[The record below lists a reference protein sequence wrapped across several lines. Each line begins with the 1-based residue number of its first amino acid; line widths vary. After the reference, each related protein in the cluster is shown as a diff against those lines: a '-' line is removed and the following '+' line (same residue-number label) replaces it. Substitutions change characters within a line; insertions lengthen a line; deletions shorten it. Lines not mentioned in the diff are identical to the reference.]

1 MKQSFPNQ
9 FLAVRGMGG
18 LYNLKIFFA
27 DFAQVHSDVLFLVLL
42 SVFHM
47 QPDFVT
53 GLLRKRPMIRTLGWI
68 AIIPAKD
75 FVAVA

>member
-1 MKQSFPNQ
+1 MKQSFANQ
-9 FLAVRGMGG
+9 FLAVGCVGG
-18 LYNLKIFFA
+18 LYHLEIFFA

-53 GLLRKRPMIRTLGWI
+53 GLLGKCPMIWMLGWI
-68 AIIPAKD
+68 AIIPAED